1 MQPAALKK
9 LLEGVA
15 HGRLGVD
22 AAAQRLA
29 HWPFEDLEFS
39 KVDHHR
45 QVRQGFPEVIFA
57 PGKTVPQLVAIA
69 RALFRRSPQVLI
81 TRVSVAQVKALRAAR
96 LPVEHREAARAVLIR
111 KKTDLRPGTGR
122 VLVLTAGTA
131 DIPVAEE
138 AALTAECL
146 GAAVE
151 KIFDVGV
158 AGVHRLLAYRE
169 RLEAARCIV
178 VVAGMEGALASVV
191 GGLVA
196 CPVIGVPTSV
206 GYGTA
211 FGGVTPL
218 LSMLNSCAPNVA
230 VVNIDDGFGAGFTA
244 GLINRAGGR

>member
-1 MQPAALKK
+1 
-9 LLEGVA
+9 
-15 HGRLGVD
+15 LG
-22 AAAQRLA
+22 
-29 HWPFEDLEFS
+29 FS

-45 QVRQGFPEVIFA
+45 QLRQGVPEVVFA
-57 PGKTVPQLVAIA
+57 PGKTVPQLLAIV
-69 RALFRRSPQVLI
+69 RALFRRSPRVLI
-81 TRVSVAQVKALRAAR
+81 TRVSPGQVKALRAAR
-96 LPVEHREAARAVLIR
+96 LPVDYRPLAQAVLVE
-111 KKTDLRPGTGR
+111 KKRASRRGQGK

-158 AGVHRLLAYRE
+158 AGLHRLLAHQE
-169 RLEAARCIV
+169 SLAAARCIV
-178 VVAGMEGALASVV
+178 VVAGMEGALTSVV

-211 FGGVTPL
+211 FAGVTPL
-218 LSMLNSCAPNVA
+218 LGMLNSCAPNVV
-230 VVNIDDGFGAGFTA
+230 VVNIDDGFGAGFSA
-244 GLINRAGGR
+244 ALINRAGGG